1 MKIVLS
7 PILACLCLFL
17 LPAAPAQGAP
27 AALGVDPVLWPEAQ
41 RSFFMDGPGLLLT
54 PEQRTELRSFNE
66 EARGRW
72 IEEFLARDPLPE
84 TRGNELLEAVERRR
98 RLAFSEIAS
107 PSDARWQILFLNGR
121 PQDRL
126 IVDCG
131 QAFKPTEVWTYV
143 RGVDPQTGK
152 AWERGVVVYRPAA
165 NQSFRLWVPSD
176 SKRALY
182 IPQMEYWL
190 EQWEE
195 LRGRI
200 QAVRFDL
207 QTCRDA
213 TRRIDEATGVPGLT
227 GARPGGGVTV
237 RPVDNSAFLAPPRDL
252 AAWVREAAKGEA
264 PAAPPALDVQSVELR
279 FPERD
284 GQRMKMRALLR
295 IGADGLE
302 VMEEEG
308 KRLYSLTVEGIVEQ
322 DGQPFDEVRLRYRLP
337 VPENG
342 EPLLLAVDRWLRP
355 DKPFLLRLDVRDEAG
370 TARARLARGLRVPM
384 APTPDPMPF
393 GVAGGDVVPET
404 IQKGPDSL
412 LLLPP
417 AADVA
422 LGLWRAEVLVTGERI
437 RKVVFLVD
445 GERQLTR
452 TNPPF
457 TAEVRLARFPTEQT
471 VRAEGYDEKGD
482 LVAADEVILN
492 QARGALGVWIVDPPR
507 GAKVSGRIK
516 ARAEVMVPDGRRV
529 QSLEFKVNDEVV
541 ATLARPPWQT
551 EIQVPDTDVAY
562 VTAVV
567 TLDDGSRS
575 EAVRF
580 LRAPQYLE
588 EVEVNLVELYVAVTD
603 RSGVPVR
610 GLTRDDFEVYEA
622 GKRQELAKFELVEN
636 LPLTLGVLLDTSG
649 SMAQSL
655 AQAQSAASDFLRG
668 VVKPRDR
675 AFAVSFASRTRLD
688 MPPTDDVEAVVRSF
702 ENLQAVGDTAL
713 HDAIVHSLYYF
724 RGVKGQRALVLLSD
738 GDDNASN
745 FRFQD
750 ALEYA
755 RRSGVAIYA
764 IGYNLQNLSGVRGKL
779 SELAE
784 ATGGRLFT
792 ADRPEELPGIYAQI
806 EQELRSRYLLAY
818 NTGQASGQAGY
829 REVEVRVK
837 KGHKARTIR
846 GYYP

>member
-7 PILACLCLFL
+7 SILACLCLFL
-17 LPAAPAQGAP
+17 LPAGPALGAP
-27 AALGVDPVLWPEAQ
+27 VSIGVDPVLWPEAQ

-54 PEQRTELRSFNE
+54 PEQRTELRSINQ
-66 EARGRW
+66 EARELW
-72 IEEFLARDPLPE
+72 IQRFLDKDPAPE
-84 TRGNELLEAVERRR
+84 TKANELLEAIERRR
-98 RLAFSEIAS
+98 RLADSEIAS
-107 PSDARWQILFLNGR
+107 PADVRWQILFLNGR

-126 IVDCG
+126 IIDCG

-152 AWERGVVVYRPAA
+152 AWERGAVVYRPGAG
-165 NQSFRLWVPSD
+165 QSFRLWIPSD

-200 QAVRFDL
+200 QAARFDL

-213 TRRIDEATGVPGLT
+213 ARKIDESTGIPGLT
-227 GARPGGGVTV
+227 GARPNGSVTV
-237 RPVDNSAFLAPPRDL
+237 RPIDNSAFLAAPRDL
-252 AAWVREAAKGEA
+252 GAWAREAAKTEA
-264 PAAPPALDVQSVELR
+264 PPPARPLDVQSVELR
-279 FPERD
+279 FPERE

-295 IGADGLE
+295 IGTEGLE
-302 VMEEEG
+302 AVEEEG
-308 KRLYSLTVEGIVEQ
+308 KRLYSLTVQGLVEQ
-322 DGQPFDEVRLRYRLP
+322 DGQPFEEVRLRYRLP
-337 VPENG
+337 VPEDG

-355 DKPFLLRLDVRDEAG
+355 DKPFLLRLEIKDESGDAE
-370 TARARLARGLRVPM
+370 TRLTRGLMVPVM
-384 APTPDPMPF
+384 PTPDPMPA
-393 GVAGGDVVPET
+393 GIAGGEVVPEAVK
-404 IQKGPDSL
+404 KGEDSL
-412 LLLPP
+412 ILLPP

-422 LGLWRAEVLVTGERI
+422 LGLWRAEALVTGQRI
-437 RKVVFLVD
+437 KKVVFLVD

-457 TAEVRLARFPTEQT
+457 TAEVRLAHFPTEQT
-471 VRAEGYDEKGD
+471 VRIEGYDENGD

-507 GAKVSGRIK
+507 GSKVSGRTR

-529 QSLEFKVNDEVV
+529 QSLEFKVNDEPV
-541 ATLARPPWQT
+541 ATLTRPPWQT
-551 EIQVPDTDVAY
+551 EIQVPDTDLAY

-567 TLDDGSRS
+567 TLDDGSRA

-580 LRAPQYLE
+580 LRSPQYLE

-603 RSGVPVR
+603 RAGKPVK
-610 GLTRDDFEVYEA
+610 GLTQDDFEVLEG
-622 GKRQELAKFELVEN
+622 GKPQELSKFELVES
-636 LPLTLGVLLDTSG
+636 LPLTLGILLDTSG
-649 SMAQSL
+649 SMAESL
-655 AQAQSAASDFLRG
+655 ALAQSAASDFLRS
-668 VVKPRDR
+668 VVKPRDKS
-675 AFAVSFASRTRLD
+675 FAVSFSGRTRLD

-745 FRFQD
+745 FQFKD

-764 IGYNLQNLSGVRGKL
+764 IGYNLQGLSGLRGKL
-779 SELAE
+779 NELAE

-792 ADRPEELPGIYAQI
+792 TNKPEDLPGIYAQI

-818 NTGQASGQAGY
+818 NTNQASGQAGY

-837 KGHKARTIR
+837 KGLKARTIR